1 MIHLVLPS
9 TLSFIS
15 PNFLLLKNRMTPR
28 KRKMGLKTGASVLI
42 VQQMILPTLLCSF
55 SPARYKDDCNPAQA
69 GSPRD
74 TCLAKRHHRQRCCYH
89 CIGWWLGVESHRHLC
104 QLCESK
110 PFYCCSLGSCLHRH
124 TVKASL
130 PSSRRCSEWALGLMS
145 QALAISLTP
154 LPVHINFFL
163 SFFFFF
169 FSFFFFCITRLWKNS
184 LKPRTVQKLCVL
196 GLEEALIPARLL
208 KSHSNSMPLSTGEH
222 ESNQIKPHVWDHFH
236 SHPPHIPC
244 GSIALTLWSYMN
256 VTPSMQ
262 IKACTSYCKNDK
274 LRKVYQKWEVNYLL
288 VYEVLHNIL
297 GL

>member
-163 SFFFFF
+163 SFFFLFF
-169 FSFFFFCITRLWKNS
+169 FLFFFFLY
-184 LKPRTVQKLCVL
+184 
-196 GLEEALIPARLL
+196 
-208 KSHSNSMPLSTGEH
+208 H
-222 ESNQIKPHVWDHFH
+222 
-236 SHPPHIPC
+236 
-244 GSIALTLWSYMN
+244 
-256 VTPSMQ
+256 
-262 IKACTSYCKNDK
+262 
-274 LRKVYQKWEVNYLL
+274 
-288 VYEVLHNIL
+288 
-297 GL
+297 